1 MNRRRAD
8 LAAGL
13 LVGAV
18 VLVGLL
24 FTWDAYARRR
34 TFQDGTGGMMGGSGM
49 MGSMMYSGPDPV
61 WYLAGTLI
69 IGVGLLGG
77 YALLRSTVDFEDAGL
92 AATAGSQAE
101 PAGAGEQDDL
111 GSVSGSGTITSD
123 DAAAETGQAADRSDQ
138 HPNGDEASGPGAGP
152 AGPDILA
159 VLPDDERRV
168 LEPVVESPGLT
179 QIALRDRSGFSK
191 SKVSQT
197 VSELE
202 KRGLIY
208 REKQGRTFRVYPAD
222 DLADE

>member
-92 AATAGSQAE
+92 ATAASQAE

-111 GSVSGSGTITSD
+111 GSASGSGTVTRED
-123 DAAAETGQAADRSDQ
+123 DDTAAETGEAADRTDQ
-138 HPNGDEASGPGAGP
+138 HPDGDEASGPG

-208 REKQGRTFRVYPAD
+208 REKQGRTFRVYPAE
-222 DLADE
+222 DLADQ